1 MKNNS
6 LIASQIVGLFEGFK
20 MAPAN
25 TEVDQWGQKG
35 KDVMTSKIESA
46 VSNNKPVEFVMLG
59 YPFKSTNTMTKV
71 LGVTPDRNEKE
82 SIDRII
88 QFTKKI
94 ETVYSPG
101 AKFNIAS
108 DGYAFNDLL
117 EVSDMTVE
125 QYKELCL
132 ALRTSN
138 AFNILDMKDFYPSLS
153 IGREKVMGQFGIT
166 DEELEQKILFDI
178 NTNWL
183 YRGMIRFME
192 EELMM
197 KDFPSRNQRHIA
209 AKKLTKQM
217 MLRNEAWSNLVN
229 HEFSDNIRL
238 SMHQTINDGKKFSF
252 DLIEGAKH
260 SPWHSVLVDDGGI
273 ITTMHKK
280 DAIEQGFILNKDH
293 YARA

>member
-20 MAPAN
+20 MQSYSEA
-25 TEVDQWGQKG
+25 DQWTAKG
-35 KDVMTSKIESA
+35 KNVMTSKIESA

-59 YPFKSTNTMTKV
+59 YPFKSVNTLTKV
-71 LGVTPDRNEKE
+71 LGTVPDRNEKE

-88 QFTKKI
+88 QFTKLI
-94 ETVYSPG
+94 ENVYEPG

-117 EVSDMTVE
+117 EVDDMTVE
-125 QYKELCL
+125 EYKELCL
-132 ALRTSN
+132 ALRTSE

-153 IGREKVMGQFGIT
+153 IGREKVMNQFGIT
-166 DEELEQKILFDI
+166 DEQLEEKILFDV

-197 KDFPSRNQRHIA
+197 KEFPSRNQKHIA

-229 HEFSDNIRL
+229 HEFSNSIRL

-260 SPWHSVLVDDGGI
+260 SPWHSVLVDDGGV
-273 ITTMHKK
+273 ITTMHKR
-280 DAIEQGFILNKDH
+280 DAIDQGFILNNN
-293 YARA
+293 YFTRA